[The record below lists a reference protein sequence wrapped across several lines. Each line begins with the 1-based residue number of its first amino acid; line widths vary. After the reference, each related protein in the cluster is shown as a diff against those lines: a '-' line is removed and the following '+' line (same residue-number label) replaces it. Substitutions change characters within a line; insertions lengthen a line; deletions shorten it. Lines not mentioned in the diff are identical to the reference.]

1 MQIQH
6 EDDGQVGRFFIEEN
20 GQQLAEMYYEW
31 HAADHFTILHTEV
44 DDSLGGRGVGKQL
57 MHHAIEYAREKG
69 VLIRPVCPFAKK
81 VMEGSEEYR
90 SLIFHPKNERF

>member
-6 EDDGQVGRFFIEEN
+6 QDDGKSGRFFIEEG

-57 MHHAIEYAREKG
+57 LVRAVEFAKEKG
-69 VLIRPVCPFAKK
+69 VTIRPVCAFAKK
-81 VMEGSEEYR
+81 VMEGTEEY
-90 SLIFHPKNERF
+90 HPMIYKA